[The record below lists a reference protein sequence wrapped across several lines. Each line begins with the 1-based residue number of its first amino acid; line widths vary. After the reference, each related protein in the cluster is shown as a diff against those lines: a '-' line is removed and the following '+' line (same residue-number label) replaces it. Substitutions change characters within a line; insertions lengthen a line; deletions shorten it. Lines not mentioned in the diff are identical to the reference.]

1 MIWEFLDY
9 LISISI
15 VIDITTMAA
24 LLIILITG
32 YFIYKIITSPIKT
45 FRFIIKGTLI
55 FVLGCAAWFA
65 IACLL
70 MYNL

>member
-1 MIWEFLDY
+1 MIWEF
-9 LISISI
+9 
-15 VIDITTMAA
+15 IDITTMTA
-24 LLIILITG
+24 LLILLITG

-45 FRFIIKGTLI
+45 FRFIVKGTFI
-55 FVLGCAAWFA
+55 FILGCAAWFA